1 MRMRRIIILNMKTQ
15 STFETVLIVV
25 VIVLA
30 LGFGLYTGR
39 EEADEKFG
47 KCLDLA
53 QKYIPDPNE
62 TEERSKFIRECYET
76 PNEESKVEIKKA
88 E

>member
-1 MRMRRIIILNMKTQ
+1 MKTQ
-15 STFETVLIVV
+15 STFQIWLLIGA
-25 VIVLA
+25 IILA
-30 LGFGLYTGR
+30 IGIGLSGPSKL
-39 EEADEKFG
+39 DERFDE
-47 KCLDLA
+47 CISLA